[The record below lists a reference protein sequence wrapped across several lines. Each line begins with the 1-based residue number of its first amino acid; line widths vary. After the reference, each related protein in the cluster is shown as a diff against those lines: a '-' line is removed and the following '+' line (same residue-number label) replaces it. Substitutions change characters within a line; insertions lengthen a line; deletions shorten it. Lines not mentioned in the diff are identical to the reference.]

1 MRVFFGLILMVGVA
15 MAGGAVYLAKNHI
28 SLYQNALA
36 QERATKQETVPTVE
50 IWVAKRPLK
59 YGHKLSLRDVKKV
72 TWPESAVPGGTFRV
86 EDGLLFPE
94 DDEGQRTVLRAM
106 ERNEAI
112 MNIKVTQP
120 GVDAGITTKLE
131 RGMRAFTILVDL
143 ASGVSG
149 FLRPGD
155 RVDVYWTGS
164 GANGSGEVTRLIET
178 GVVLMAIDQRSATD
192 DNKIEVAR
200 SVTVSASP
208 QQVAALAQ
216 AQSTGRLTLS
226 LVGVQDD
233 TVASAVEVNHE
244 TLLGLESKQANAA
257 PAPKEIC
264 TVRNRRGAEVV
275 NIPIPCTN

>member
-94 DDEGQRTVLRAM
+94 DDEGQCTVLRAM